1 MTTDE
6 LKVKIVLSKEFSD
19 KEQEEAIT
27 LIDNLKESNEKLFKM
42 VLDKILKKE
51 IEWQKKKKKKN

>member
-51 IEWQKKKKKKN
+51 IE